1 LAALMEDL
9 HERWGRTCV
18 PVQLPITGPE
28 GFHGVVDLVTMQ
40 AFFTSRRQWAR
51 RIGEIPGNAGGDAKA
66 RA

>member
-1 LAALMEDL
+1 MPAAGQGLSALMEDL

-40 AFFTSRRQWAR
+40 AFFYDVTSNSGHGHGSGQDR
-51 RIGEIPGNAGGDAKA
+51 
-66 RA
+66 